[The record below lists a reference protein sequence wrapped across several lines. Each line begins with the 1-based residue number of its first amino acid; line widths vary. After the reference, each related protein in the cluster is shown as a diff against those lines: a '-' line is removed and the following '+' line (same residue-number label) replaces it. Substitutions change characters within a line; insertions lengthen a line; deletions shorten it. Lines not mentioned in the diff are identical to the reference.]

1 MYWKYH
7 IEDGDLVAFEYD
19 GCTVYGTVREWVCTN
34 DDVDP
39 DEASLDNVKPSDFA
53 LRIRSGNED
62 VDVPLP
68 DIKRSVDEDERETD
82 FPLLSER
89 FRLSGGVAQG
99 V

>member
-7 IEDGDLVAFEYD
+7 IEAGDLVAFEYD
-19 GCTVYGTVREWVCTN
+19 GRTVYGTVRGWITTN
-34 DDVDP
+34 DDVNP
-39 DEASLDNVKPSDFA
+39 DEASLDDVKPSDFA
-53 LRIRSGNED
+53 LRITSGNED
-62 VDVPLP
+62 VDVSLV

-82 FPLLSER
+82 LPLLSET